1 MRDLQA
7 FLIKRF
13 IYILVLVTVAQS
25 LISFLIS
32 QAVMPV
38 VMKVFFPNYQRQSSV
53 GKTDLFIF
61 IICVLLL
68 LIVNAVRMLLPSPLQ
83 GMMQWTGERL
93 QDWLG
98 NALPATRSSVV
109 VQEMEGWKAILLFVV
124 LLLLMV
130 CMLLPYILGAITFA
144 RIVMA
149 EFHQIQ
155 EEREQQQREF
165 DRKRNLMLS
174 DIAHDLRTPV
184 TTVSGY
190 AKALADHMVQEPEK
204 QQEYL
209 DAIQNKSVRIGNLI
223 NLLFE
228 YVKLDSEGFTLNG
241 KTLDLCE
248 LLRENAAMLYAE
260 MEENGMTLT
269 ADIPEETI
277 PVWADELQLSRVV
290 TNLLTNAMQHN
301 PKGTRIGLF
310 AYRELE
316 RIYVLVADSGILIPE
331 EQAQHLFDPFTRGD
345 KARVSDGRNGLGL
358 SIVSKI
364 VQMHGWDLKLV
375 QQPQIQHYAK
385 AAGFAKAFVIRME
398 NAGMY
403 SVHSPKLKSGRK
415 EGESMIIIRAMDPYE
430 LLWMVLLI
438 VFVLGELA
446 TIGLTCIWFAAGAL
460 AALVMAMAGVNPVV
474 QFLVFLVVSIL
485 LLVATRPW
493 ARKYVNAKMQRTNAD
508 SLIGENI
515 RISERVSNMDQTGMA
530 VVHGQEWTV
539 RTRNDN
545 EIIEPGEEAKILAIS
560 GVKLIVEKV

>member
-1 MRDLQA
+1 
-7 FLIKRF
+7 
-13 IYILVLVTVAQS
+13 
-25 LISFLIS
+25 
-32 QAVMPV
+32 
-38 VMKVFFPNYQRQSSV
+38 
-53 GKTDLFIF
+53 
-61 IICVLLL
+61 
-68 LIVNAVRMLLPSPLQ
+68 
-83 GMMQWTGERL
+83 
-93 QDWLG
+93 
-98 NALPATRSSVV
+98 
-109 VQEMEGWKAILLFVV
+109 
-124 LLLLMV
+124 
-130 CMLLPYILGAITFA
+130 
-144 RIVMA
+144 
-149 EFHQIQ
+149 
-155 EEREQQQREF
+155 
-165 DRKRNLMLS
+165 MLS

-228 YVKLDSEGFTLNG
+228 YVKLDSEGFTLNC

-403 SVHSPKLKSGRK
+403 SVHSPK
-415 EGESMIIIRAMDPYE
+415 
-430 LLWMVLLI
+430 
-438 VFVLGELA
+438 
-446 TIGLTCIWFAAGAL
+446 
-460 AALVMAMAGVNPVV
+460 
-474 QFLVFLVVSIL
+474 
-485 LLVATRPW
+485 
-493 ARKYVNAKMQRTNAD
+493 
-508 SLIGENI
+508 
-515 RISERVSNMDQTGMA
+515 
-530 VVHGQEWTV
+530 
-539 RTRNDN
+539 
-545 EIIEPGEEAKILAIS
+545 
-560 GVKLIVEKV
+560 